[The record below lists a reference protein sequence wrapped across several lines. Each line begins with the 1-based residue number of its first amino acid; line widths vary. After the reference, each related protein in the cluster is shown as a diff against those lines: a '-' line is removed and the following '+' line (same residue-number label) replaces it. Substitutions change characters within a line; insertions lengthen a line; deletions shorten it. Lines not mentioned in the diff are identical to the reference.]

1 MTTYDLIAIG
11 GGTAGLVTAAGG
23 AGLGARVALVERDRL
38 GGECLWTGCVPSK
51 ALLACARA
59 AADARRAERLGVHA
73 SEVRVDFAGVMRW
86 VHEAQRRI
94 APHDSPDRFRGLGVD
109 VVEGSARFVDERTV
123 DVGGRRLSAKRI
135 VIATGSR
142 PSLPPIEGLAGVPYL
157 TNETIFTIDQQPSA
171 LLILGAG
178 PIGLELAQAF
188 ARLGT
193 AVTVVEQE
201 STFLPRE
208 DAEVAGLLAE
218 ALREDGV
225 DLRLG
230 VAVTSAR
237 VDGRGL
243 VLACRSASGAPEELR
258 AEALLVAAG
267 RTSRTEELGLERA
280 GVATAGGDVSV
291 DDHLRTTADG
301 IGAAGDVAGGL
312 RFTHV
317 ADYEARL
324 VLRNALFPL
333 AARRDYSAVPWVT
346 FTDPELAHVGLT
358 EREARDRH
366 GDRVDVWRRSFH
378 DVDRAIADGA
388 TAGLVKLVT
397 DRRGKILGGH
407 ILGHAAGTMISE
419 ITLAMRR
426 GLSVGQVAAVI
437 HPYPTYSEAV
447 RQAAELRLKA
457 RFTGPARRLARWF
470 ARR

>member
-23 AGLGARVALVERDRL
+23 AGLGARVALVERERL

-59 AADARRAERLGVHA
+59 AADTRRAARFGVHA
-73 SEVRVDFAGVMRW
+73 GEVRVDFAGVMRW

-94 APHDSPDRFRGLGVD
+94 APHDSPDRFRALGVD

-123 DVGGRRLSAKRI
+123 AVGGRRLSAKRI
-135 VIATGSR
+135 VIATGSG
-142 PSLPPIEGLAGVPYL
+142 PLIPPIDGLAAVPHY
-157 TNETIFTIDQQPSA
+157 TNETIFSVERQPGA
-171 LLILGAG
+171 LLVLGAG

-193 AVTVVEQE
+193 AVTVVEQD
-201 STFLPRE
+201 SALLPRE
-208 DAEVAGLLAE
+208 DAELAALLGA

-225 DLRLG
+225 DLKLG
-230 VAVTSAR
+230 LAVTSVR
-237 VDGRGL
+237 VDGRGV
-243 VLACRSASGAPEELR
+243 VLECRSASGAADEQR
-258 AEALLVAAG
+258 ADALLVAAG
-267 RTSRTEELGLERA
+267 RTSRTEELELERA
-280 GVATAGGDVSV
+280 GVATAAGDVRV

-301 IGAAGDVAGGL
+301 IWAAGDVTGGL

-333 AARRDYSAVPWVT
+333 AARRDYSVVPWVT

-358 EREARDRH
+358 EREAREQH
-366 GDRVDVWRRSFH
+366 GDRVDVWRRPFQ

-426 GLSVGQVAAVI
+426 GLSVGDVAAAI
-437 HPYPTYSEAV
+437 HPYPTYPEAV

-457 RFTGPARRLARWF
+457 RFTGAARRLAQWF